1 MTVTTNRLAG
11 LLPGLDLIRA
21 DFPILTR
28 TLADGHPLVYLDSAN
43 TSQKPQVVI
52 DAMVDH
58 LERHNANVARAMH
71 QLGAESSMAFEA
83 ARDTVARFLNAPSR
97 DEVIFTKNASEAINL
112 VANTLAWA
120 RGPLAL
126 GEGDE
131 VLITEMEH
139 HSNIVPWQLLT
150 ERTGATLRWFGLTD
164 DGRLDL
170 SNIEELVNE
179 RTKVVSFTWVSNMLG
194 TVNPVAE
201 ISRRAHE
208 VGALVLVDGAQAVP
222 QLPVDLAAMET
233 DGRPDFLAFTGH
245 KVTGPTGIGVLWG
258 RRELLEQLPP
268 FLGGGEMISTVAME
282 RSTYAAIPHKF
293 EAGTPPIVEA
303 VGLGA
308 ALDYLSAV
316 GMDNVRAHEE
326 AVTGYALDALSRIGG
341 LTVLGPLSADL
352 RGGAVSFELD
362 GVHPHDVAQ
371 VLDSRGIAVR
381 AGHHCAKPA
390 HKRFGVQSSTR
401 MSSYLY
407 TTPGEI
413 DALVDAL
420 DYTKSYFGVG

>member
-1 MTVTTNRLAG
+1 MTVTDTRHALPG
-11 LLPGLDLIRA
+11 LLPGLDLVRA
-21 DFPILTR
+21 DFPILGR
-28 TLADGHPLVYLDSAN
+28 TMADGHPLVYLDSAN

-71 QLGAESSMAFEA
+71 QLGAESTEGFEGG
-83 ARDTVARFLNAPSR
+83 RTKVADFLNAPSR
-97 DEVIFTKNASEAINL
+97 DEVVFTKNASEALNL
-112 VANTLAWA
+112 VANTLAWK
-120 RGPLAL
+120 GPLQV
-126 GEGDE
+126 GPGDE

-150 ERTGATLRWFGLTD
+150 ERTGATLRWFGITD
-164 DGRLDL
+164 DGRLDT
-170 SNIEELVNE
+170 SGIDELINE
-179 RTKVVSFTWVSNMLG
+179 RTKVVSLTWVSNMLG
-194 TVNPVAE
+194 TINPVAE
-201 ISRRAHE
+201 IARRAHE
-208 VGALVLVDGAQAVP
+208 VGAIVVVDGAQAVP
-222 QLPVDLAAMET
+222 QMPVDVQAA
-233 DGRPDFLAFTGH
+233 GIDFLAFTGH

-258 RRELLEQLPP
+258 RRGLLEQLPP
-268 FLGGGEMISTVAME
+268 FLGGGEMIETVTME
-282 RSTYAAIPHKF
+282 RSTYAGIPRRF

-308 ALDYLSAV
+308 AVDYLAAL

-326 AVTGYALDALSRIGG
+326 AITAYALEGLSTISG
-341 LTVLGPLSADL
+341 LTVLGPQQADQ
-352 RGGAVSFELD
+352 RGGAISFEID
-362 GVHPHDVAQ
+362 GIHPHDVSQ
-371 VLDSRGIAVR
+371 VVDSLGIAVR

-407 TTPGEI
+407 TTPAEI

-420 DYTKSYFGVG
+420 DYTKKYFKVG